1 MPNGL
6 VVSLTIAGVVA
17 VLALLLGRIAGVRWR
32 WLAAGVGLLLVHDAM
47 LTGFYGA
54 LPSLLPGER
63 NWQGKLLALG
73 LTLAVAALPAFGWRR
88 SGLTLAQA
96 PGSLRSALPV
106 AAVYALV
113 FGALSI
119 AMGGGDGTTEDL
131 AYQLTLPGLEEEPFY
146 RGVLLL
152 ALDRAL
158 PGRWRFAG
166 VDWGWG
172 AVLTSLAFGLDH
184 ALSFGRVGYDLDPLY
199 LALTALPSLV
209 AVWIRYRTG
218 SLLIPVLLH
227 NWGNSAGHLI

>member
-6 VVSLTIAGVVA
+6 VVSLTIAGAVA
-17 VLALLLGRIAGVRWR
+17 ILALLLGRTAGLRGR
-32 WLAAGVGLLLVHDAM
+32 WLAAGVALLLVHDAL
-47 LTGFYGA
+47 LTNAYGA
-54 LPSLLPGER
+54 LPSLLPGEW
-63 NWQGKLLALG
+63 NWQGKLLALAA
-73 LTLAVAALPAFGWRR
+73 TLAVAALPAFGWQP
-88 SGLTLAQA
+88 SGLTLAQR

-119 AMGGGDGTTEDL
+119 VMGGDGSAEEV
-131 AYQLTLPGLEEEPFY
+131 AFQLTLPGLEEEPFY

-158 PGRWRFAG
+158 PGRWRFLG

-172 AVLTSLAFGLDH
+172 AILTSLAFGLDH
-184 ALSFGRVGYDLDPLY
+184 ALSFRAGAFGLDPLY
-199 LALTALPSLV
+199 LALTALPSLA

-227 NWGNSAGHLI
+227 NWGNSAGYLV